1 MTETIA
7 ETMIRMSD
15 ADLLT
20 ILPYVRDENGERV
33 SLIELRH
40 YLRETVRQIKG
51 GEAVGS

>member
-20 ILPYVRDENGERV
+20 ILPYVRNENGEKV

-40 YLRETVRQIKG
+40 ILRETVRQIRG
-51 GEAVGS
+51 EEAVGS